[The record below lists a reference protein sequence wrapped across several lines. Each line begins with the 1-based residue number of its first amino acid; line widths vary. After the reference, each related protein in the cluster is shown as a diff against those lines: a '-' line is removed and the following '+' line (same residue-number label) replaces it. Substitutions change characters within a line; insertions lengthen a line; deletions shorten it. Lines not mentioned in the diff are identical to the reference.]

1 MTKVRSEY
9 IKKMMAES
17 HNLEDKLK
25 DVAQSTI
32 NSILEEKTNKNLRQ
46 ILSEDEDSFSE
57 EEVDDDVTLG
67 SSDASDKEGAST
79 AVDSTVDD
87 DATADD
93 DSADDS
99 EWDDLEKYK
108 DEDGEY
114 DLRSMDK
121 DELVKVLKVMSP
133 DDAVRIVKN
142 DDDTLTVTD
151 ESNDEEYELEL
162 DGDMDEFD
170 DEGDMDEFDDE
181 GDMDEFGD
189 DDEEIEIEIDGDDD
203 FDGDDVDDEEEIEIV
218 PDDDDDEFE
227 IELDESNLGYTDNY
241 QKKTAMTTPDNHEP
255 ANPKSTYSMDG
266 GVPTGTE
273 KPWVGPKKK
282 SPYDDDVNEGCENEC
297 GNIEEGGHTVT
308 QDGPYSRGDSKTW
321 TNDASHKTP
330 RNGSRAGVKEKGTA
344 DNMYSDVSESI
355 KKKANQ
361 IFLENKQLKAL
372 MGKLQNQ
379 VNEAIVVNQSLA
391 NVIKIINENATTV
404 NEKKDILRRFN
415 ECSTREESNKLYSV
429 ISEELK
435 REGKTHSN
443 VAGTINS
450 QLSESRDRAVE
461 TPMFKSQ
468 DLSDTLNFMS
478 RLDAIK

>member
-67 SSDASDKEGAST
+67 SSDASDEEGTSIDA
-79 AVDSTVDD
+79 DS
-87 DATADD
+87 TADD

-121 DELVKVLKVMSP
+121 NELVKVLKVMSP

-162 DGDMDEFD
+162 DDDMN
-170 DEGDMDEFDDE
+170 
-181 GDMDEFGD
+181 EFGD
-189 DDEEIEIEIDGDDD
+189 DDEEIEIEIGGDDD
-203 FDGDDVDDEEEIEIV
+203 FDGDDVDGEEEIEIV
-218 PDDDDDEFE
+218 PDDDDDDDEFE
-227 IELDESNLGYTDNY
+227 VELDESNLGYTDNY

-255 ANPKSTYSMDG
+255 ADPKSTYSMDG

-297 GNIEEGGHTVT
+297 GYIEEGGEFGKVYARTSGK
-308 QDGPYSRGDSKTW
+308 QRRNNSSGNGGQPY
-321 TNDASHKTP
+321 
-330 RNGSRAGVKEKGTA
+330 GSRHNSVAGEYEDYEG
-344 DNMYSDVSESI
+344 SVSESI

-372 MGKLQNQ
+372 MGKLQSQ

-415 ECSTREESNKLYSV
+415 ECTTREDSNKLYAI

>member
-67 SSDASDKEGAST
+67 SSDASDEEGTSIDADST
-79 AVDSTVDD
+79 AEVDS
-87 DATADD
+87 TADD

-162 DGDMDEFD
+162 DDDMND
-170 DEGDMDEFDDE
+170 DMG
-181 GDMDEFGD
+181 EFGD
-189 DDEEIEIEIDGDDD
+189 DDEEIEIEIGGDDD
-203 FDGDDVDDEEEIEIV
+203 FDGDDVDGEEEIEIV
-218 PDDDDDEFE
+218 PDDDEFE
-227 IELDESNLGYTDNY
+227 VELDESNLGYTDNY

-255 ANPKSTYSMDG
+255 ADPKSTYSMDG

-282 SPYDDDVNEGCENEC
+282 SPYDDEVNEGCEDEC
-297 GNIEEGGHTVT
+297 GYIEEGGHTVT
-308 QDGPYSRGDSKTW
+308 QNGPYSRGDGKTW

-372 MGKLQNQ
+372 MGKLQSQ

-415 ECSTREESNKLYSV
+415 ECTTREESNKLYSV

>member
-67 SSDASDKEGAST
+67 SSDASDEEGTST
-79 AVDSTVDD
+79 DVDSTEEVDS
-87 DATADD
+87 TADD

-121 DELVKVLKVMSP
+121 NELVKVLKVMSP

-162 DGDMDEFD
+162 DDDMDEFD
-170 DEGDMDEFDDE
+170 DEGDM
-181 GDMDEFGD
+181 GEFGD

-203 FDGDDVDDEEEIEIV
+203 FDGDDVDGEEEIEIV
-218 PDDDDDEFE
+218 PDDDEIE

-415 ECSTREESNKLYSV
+415 ECTTREESNKLYSV

-468 DLSDTLNFMS
+468 DLSDTLDFMN

>member
-67 SSDASDKEGAST
+67 SSDASDEEGAST
-79 AVDSTVDD
+79 DVDSTEEVDS
-87 DATADD
+87 TADD

-121 DELVKVLKVMSP
+121 NELVKVLKVMSP

-170 DEGDMDEFDDE
+170 DEGDM
-181 GDMDEFGD
+181 GEFGD

>member
-67 SSDASDKEGAST
+67 SSDASDEEGAST
-79 AVDSTVDD
+79 DVDSAAEVDS
-87 DATADD
+87 TADD

-162 DGDMDEFD
+162 DDDMND
-170 DEGDMDEFDDE
+170 DMG
-181 GDMDEFGD
+181 EFGD
-189 DDEEIEIEIDGDDD
+189 DDEEIEIEIGGDDD
-203 FDGDDVDDEEEIEIV
+203 FDGDDVDGEEEIEIV
-218 PDDDDDEFE
+218 PDDDEFE
-227 IELDESNLGYTDNY
+227 VELDESNLGYTDNY

-255 ANPKSTYSMDG
+255 ADPKSTYSMDG

-297 GNIEEGGHTVT
+297 GYIEEGGHTVT
-308 QDGPYSRGDSKTW
+308 QNGPYSRGDGKTW

-372 MGKLQNQ
+372 MGKLQSQ

>member
-67 SSDASDKEGAST
+67 SSDASDEEGTSIDA
-79 AVDSTVDD
+79 DS
-87 DATADD
+87 AADD

-121 DELVKVLKVMSP
+121 NELVKVLKVMSP

-162 DGDMDEFD
+162 DDDMNEFGDD
-170 DEGDMDEFDDE
+170 DDDM
-181 GDMDEFGD
+181 GEFGD
-189 DDEEIEIEIDGDDD
+189 DDEEIEVEIGGDDD
-203 FDGDDVDDEEEIEIV
+203 FGGDDVDGEEEIEIV
-218 PDDDDDEFE
+218 PDDDDDDDEFE
-227 IELDESNLGYTDNY
+227 VELDESNLGYTDNY

-297 GNIEEGGHTVT
+297 GYIEEGGEFGKVYARTSGK
-308 QDGPYSRGDSKTW
+308 QRRNNSSGNGGQPY
-321 TNDASHKTP
+321 
-330 RNGSRAGVKEKGTA
+330 GSRHNSVAGEYEDYEG
-344 DNMYSDVSESI
+344 SVSESI

-372 MGKLQNQ
+372 MGKLQSQ

-415 ECSTREESNKLYSV
+415 ECTTREESNKLYSV

>member
-67 SSDASDKEGAST
+67 SSDASDEEGTSIDA
-79 AVDSTVDD
+79 DS
-87 DATADD
+87 AADD

-162 DGDMDEFD
+162 DDDMNEFGDD
-170 DEGDMDEFDDE
+170 DDDM
-181 GDMDEFGD
+181 GEFGD
-189 DDEEIEIEIDGDDD
+189 DDEEIEVEIGGDDD
-203 FDGDDVDDEEEIEIV
+203 DFGGDDVDGEEEIEIV
-218 PDDDDDEFE
+218 PDDDDDDDEFE
-227 IELDESNLGYTDNY
+227 VELDESNLGYTDNY

-297 GNIEEGGHTVT
+297 GYIEEGGEFGKVYARTSGK
-308 QDGPYSRGDSKTW
+308 QRRNNSSGNGGQPY
-321 TNDASHKTP
+321 
-330 RNGSRAGVKEKGTA
+330 GSRHNSVAGEYEDYEG
-344 DNMYSDVSESI
+344 SVSESI

-361 IFLENKQLKAL
+361 IFLENKQLKSL
-372 MGKLQNQ
+372 MGKLQSQ

-415 ECSTREESNKLYSV
+415 ECTTREESNKLYSV

>member
-67 SSDASDKEGAST
+67 SSDASDEEGTST
-79 AVDSTVDD
+79 DVDS
-87 DATADD
+87 TADD

-162 DGDMDEFD
+162 DDNMNDDM
-170 DEGDMDEFDDE
+170 G
-181 GDMDEFGD
+181 EFGD
-189 DDEEIEIEIDGDDD
+189 DDEEIEIEIGGDDD
-203 FDGDDVDDEEEIEIV
+203 FDGDDVDGEEEIEIV
-218 PDDDDDEFE
+218 PDDDEFE
-227 IELDESNLGYTDNY
+227 VELDESNLGYTDNY

-282 SPYDDDVNEGCENEC
+282 SPYDDEVNEGCEDEC
-297 GNIEEGGHTVT
+297 GYIEEGGHTVT
-308 QDGPYSRGDSKTW
+308 QNGPYSRGDGKTW

-372 MGKLQNQ
+372 MGKLQSQ

-415 ECSTREESNKLYSV
+415 ECTTREESNKLYSV

>member
-67 SSDASDKEGAST
+67 SSDASDEEGTSAD
-79 AVDSTVDD
+79 VDS
-87 DATADD
+87 TADD

-162 DGDMDEFD
+162 DDDMNEFGDD
-170 DEGDMDEFDDE
+170 DDDM
-181 GDMDEFGD
+181 GEFGD
-189 DDEEIEIEIDGDDD
+189 DDEEIEIEIGGDDD
-203 FDGDDVDDEEEIEIV
+203 FDGDDVDGEEEIEIV
-218 PDDDDDEFE
+218 PDDDEFE
-227 IELDESNLGYTDNY
+227 VELDESNLGYTDNY

-282 SPYDDDVNEGCENEC
+282 SPYDDEVNEGCEDEC
-297 GNIEEGGHTVT
+297 GYIEEGGHTVT
-308 QDGPYSRGDSKTW
+308 QNGPYSRGDGKTW

-372 MGKLQNQ
+372 MGKLQSQ

-415 ECSTREESNKLYSV
+415 ECTTREESNKLYSV

>member
-67 SSDASDKEGAST
+67 SSDASDEEGAST
-79 AVDSTVDD
+79 EVGST
-87 DATADD
+87 AGD

-162 DGDMDEFD
+162 DGDMDEFN
-170 DEGDMDEFDDE
+170 DEGDM
-181 GDMDEFGD
+181 GEFGD

-297 GNIEEGGHTVT
+297 GYIEEGGHTVT

-372 MGKLQNQ
+372 MGKLQSQ

-468 DLSDTLNFMS
+468 DLSDTLDFMN

>member
-67 SSDASDKEGAST
+67 SSDASDEEGAST
-79 AVDSTVDD
+79 DVDS
-87 DATADD
+87 AADD

-162 DGDMDEFD
+162 DDDMND
-170 DEGDMDEFDDE
+170 DMG
-181 GDMDEFGD
+181 EFGD
-189 DDEEIEIEIDGDDD
+189 DDEEIEIEIGGDDD
-203 FDGDDVDDEEEIEIV
+203 FDGDDVDGEEEIEIV
-218 PDDDDDEFE
+218 PDDDDEFE
-227 IELDESNLGYTDNY
+227 VELDESNLGYTDNY

-282 SPYDDDVNEGCENEC
+282 SPYDDEVNEGCEDEC
-297 GNIEEGGHTVT
+297 GYIEEGGHTVT
-308 QDGPYSRGDSKTW
+308 QNGPYSRGDGKTW

-372 MGKLQNQ
+372 MGKLQSQ

-415 ECSTREESNKLYSV
+415 ECTTREESNKLYSV

>member
-67 SSDASDKEGAST
+67 SSDASDEEGAST

-170 DEGDMDEFDDE
+170 DEGDM
-181 GDMDEFGD
+181 GEFGD

-218 PDDDDDEFE
+218 PDDDEFE

-468 DLSDTLNFMS
+468 DLSDTLNFMN

>member
-67 SSDASDKEGAST
+67 SSDASDKEGTST
-79 AVDSTVDD
+79 DVDS
-87 DATADD
+87 TADD

-121 DELVKVLKVMSP
+121 NELVKVLKVMSP

-162 DGDMDEFD
+162 DDDMNEFGDDND
-170 DEGDMDEFDDE
+170 DMG
-181 GDMDEFGD
+181 EFGD
-189 DDEEIEIEIDGDDD
+189 DDEEIEIEIGGDDD
-203 FDGDDVDDEEEIEIV
+203 FDGDDVDGEEEIEIV
-218 PDDDDDEFE
+218 PDDDEFE
-227 IELDESNLGYTDNY
+227 VELDESNLGYTDNY

-282 SPYDDDVNEGCENEC
+282 SPYDDEVNEGCEDEC
-297 GNIEEGGHTVT
+297 GYIEEGGHTVT
-308 QDGPYSRGDSKTW
+308 QNGPYSRGDGKTW

-372 MGKLQNQ
+372 MGKLQSQ

>member
-67 SSDASDKEGAST
+67 SSDASDEEGAST
-79 AVDSTVDD
+79 EVGST
-87 DATADD
+87 AGD

-162 DGDMDEFD
+162 DGDMDEFN
-170 DEGDMDEFDDE
+170 DEGDM
-181 GDMDEFGD
+181 GEFGD

-218 PDDDDDEFE
+218 PDDDDDDDEFE

-297 GNIEEGGHTVT
+297 GYIEEGGHTVT

-468 DLSDTLNFMS
+468 DLSDTLDFMN

>member
-67 SSDASDKEGAST
+67 NSDASDEEGAST
-79 AVDSTVDD
+79 EVGST
-87 DATADD
+87 AGD

-121 DELVKVLKVMSP
+121 NELVKVLKVMSP

-162 DGDMDEFD
+162 DGDMDEFN
-170 DEGDMDEFDDE
+170 DEGDM
-181 GDMDEFGD
+181 GEFGD

-203 FDGDDVDDEEEIEIV
+203 FDGDDVDGEEEIEIV
-218 PDDDDDEFE
+218 PDDDDDDEFE
-227 IELDESNLGYTDNY
+227 VELDESNLGYTDNY

-255 ANPKSTYSMDG
+255 ADPKSTYSMDG

-297 GNIEEGGHTVT
+297 GYIEEGGHTVT

-372 MGKLQNQ
+372 MGKLQSQ

-468 DLSDTLNFMS
+468 DLSDTLNFMN

>member
-9 IKKMMAES
+9 IKKIMAES

-67 SSDASDKEGAST
+67 SSDASDEEGAST
-79 AVDSTVDD
+79 EVGS
-87 DATADD
+87 TADD

-162 DGDMDEFD
+162 DGDMDEFNDED
-170 DEGDMDEFDDE
+170 DMG
-181 GDMDEFGD
+181 EFGD

-218 PDDDDDEFE
+218 PDDDDDDEFE

-297 GNIEEGGHTVT
+297 GYIEEGGEFGKVYARTSGK
-308 QDGPYSRGDSKTW
+308 QRRNNSSGNGGQPY
-321 TNDASHKTP
+321 
-330 RNGSRAGVKEKGTA
+330 GSRHNSVAGEYEDYEG
-344 DNMYSDVSESI
+344 SVSESI

-361 IFLENKQLKAL
+361 IFLENKQLKGL
-372 MGKLQNQ
+372 MGKLQSQ

-450 QLSESRDRAVE
+450 QLSESRNRAVE

-468 DLSDTLNFMS
+468 DLSDTLNFMN

>member
-67 SSDASDKEGAST
+67 SSDASDKEGTSIDA
-79 AVDSTVDD
+79 DS
-87 DATADD
+87 AADD

-170 DEGDMDEFDDE
+170 DEGDM
-181 GDMDEFGD
+181 GEFGD

-203 FDGDDVDDEEEIEIV
+203 FDGDDVDGEEEIEIV
-218 PDDDDDEFE
+218 PDDDEIE
-227 IELDESNLGYTDNY
+227 IELDESNGNYILNDY

-255 ANPKSTYSMDG
+255 ADPKSTYSMDG

-297 GNIEEGGHTVT
+297 GYIEEGGEFGKVYARTSGK
-308 QDGPYSRGDSKTW
+308 QRRNNSSGNGGQPY
-321 TNDASHKTP
+321 
-330 RNGSRAGVKEKGTA
+330 GSRHNSVAGEYEDYEG
-344 DNMYSDVSESI
+344 SVSESI

-415 ECSTREESNKLYSV
+415 ECTTREESNKLYSV

>member
-67 SSDASDKEGAST
+67 SSDASDKEGTST
-79 AVDSTVDD
+79 DVDS
-87 DATADD
+87 TADD

-162 DGDMDEFD
+162 DDDMNEFGDD
-170 DEGDMDEFDDE
+170 DDDM
-181 GDMDEFGD
+181 GEFGD
-189 DDEEIEIEIDGDDD
+189 DDEEIEVEIGGDDD
-203 FDGDDVDDEEEIEIV
+203 DFGGDDVDGEEEIEIV
-218 PDDDDDEFE
+218 PDDDDDDEFE
-227 IELDESNLGYTDNY
+227 VELDESNLGYTDNY

-297 GNIEEGGHTVT
+297 GYIEEGGEFGKVYARTSGK
-308 QDGPYSRGDSKTW
+308 QRRNNSSGNGGQPY
-321 TNDASHKTP
+321 
-330 RNGSRAGVKEKGTA
+330 GSRHNSVAGEYEDYEG
-344 DNMYSDVSESI
+344 SVSESI

-361 IFLENKQLKAL
+361 IFLENKQLKSL
-372 MGKLQNQ
+372 MGKLQSQ

-415 ECSTREESNKLYSV
+415 ECTTREESNKLYSV

>member
-67 SSDASDKEGAST
+67 SSDASDEEDAST
-79 AVDSTVDD
+79 DVDSTEEVDS
-87 DATADD
+87 TADD

-121 DELVKVLKVMSP
+121 NELVKVLKVMSP

-162 DGDMDEFD
+162 DGDMDEFN
-170 DEGDMDEFDDE
+170 DEGDM
-181 GDMDEFGD
+181 GEFGD

-297 GNIEEGGHTVT
+297 GYIEEGGHTVT
-308 QDGPYSRGDSKTW
+308 QDGPYSRGDGKTW

-372 MGKLQNQ
+372 MGKLQSQ

>member
-67 SSDASDKEGAST
+67 SSDASDEEGAST
-79 AVDSTVDD
+79 AVDSTVDDD

-114 DLRSMDK
+114 DLRNMDK

-162 DGDMDEFD
+162 DSDMDEFD
-170 DEGDMDEFDDE
+170 DEGDM
-181 GDMDEFGD
+181 GEFGD

-218 PDDDDDEFE
+218 PDDDEFE

-468 DLSDTLNFMS
+468 DLSDTLNFMN

>member
-57 EEVDDDVTLG
+57 EEVDDNVTLG
-67 SSDASDKEGAST
+67 SSDASDEEGAST
-79 AVDSTVDD
+79 DVDSTEEVDS
-87 DATADD
+87 TADD

-121 DELVKVLKVMSP
+121 NELVKVLKVMSP

-162 DGDMDEFD
+162 DNDMDEFD
-170 DEGDMDEFDDE
+170 DAGDM
-181 GDMDEFGD
+181 GEFGD

-203 FDGDDVDDEEEIEIV
+203 FNGDDVDGEEEIEIV
-218 PDDDDDEFE
+218 PDDDEFE
-227 IELDESNLGYTDNY
+227 VELDESNLGYTDNY

-255 ANPKSTYSMDG
+255 ADPKSTYSMDG

-297 GNIEEGGHTVT
+297 GYIEEGGHTVT
-308 QDGPYSRGDSKTW
+308 QNGPYSRGDGKTW
-321 TNDASHKTP
+321 TNDTSHKTP

-415 ECSTREESNKLYSV
+415 ECTTREQSNKLYSV

-468 DLSDTLNFMS
+468 DLSDTLDFMN

>member
-67 SSDASDKEGAST
+67 SSDASDEEGAST
-79 AVDSTVDD
+79 EVGST
-87 DATADD
+87 AGD

-162 DGDMDEFD
+162 DGDMDEFN
-170 DEGDMDEFDDE
+170 DEGDM
-181 GDMDEFGD
+181 GEFGD

-218 PDDDDDEFE
+218 PDDDDDDDEFE

-297 GNIEEGGHTVT
+297 GYIEEGGHTVT

-468 DLSDTLNFMS
+468 DLSDTLNFMN

>member
-67 SSDASDKEGAST
+67 SSDASDEEGAST
-79 AVDSTVDD
+79 DVDS
-87 DATADD
+87 TADD

-162 DGDMDEFD
+162 DDDMND
-170 DEGDMDEFDDE
+170 DMG
-181 GDMDEFGD
+181 EFGD
-189 DDEEIEIEIDGDDD
+189 DDEEIEVEIGGDDD
-203 FDGDDVDDEEEIEIV
+203 FDGDDEEIDIV
-218 PDDDDDEFE
+218 SDNEDDDFDDEFE
-227 IELDESNLGYTDNY
+227 VELDESNLGYTDNY

-282 SPYDDDVNEGCENEC
+282 SPYDDEVNEGCENEC
-297 GNIEEGGHTVT
+297 GYIEEGGEFGKVYARTSGK
-308 QDGPYSRGDSKTW
+308 QRRNNSSGNGGQPY
-321 TNDASHKTP
+321 
-330 RNGSRAGVKEKGTA
+330 GSRHNSVAGEYEDYEG
-344 DNMYSDVSESI
+344 SVSESI

-372 MGKLQNQ
+372 MGKLQSQ

>member
-67 SSDASDKEGAST
+67 SSDASDEEGTST
-79 AVDSTVDD
+79 DVDS
-87 DATADD
+87 TADD

-162 DGDMDEFD
+162 DDDMND
-170 DEGDMDEFDDE
+170 DMG
-181 GDMDEFGD
+181 EFGD
-189 DDEEIEIEIDGDDD
+189 DDEEIEIEIGGDDD
-203 FDGDDVDDEEEIEIV
+203 FDGDDVDGEEEIEIV
-218 PDDDDDEFE
+218 PDDDEFE
-227 IELDESNLGYTDNY
+227 VELDESNLGYTDNY

-255 ANPKSTYSMDG
+255 ADPKSTYSMDG

-282 SPYDDDVNEGCENEC
+282 SPYDDEVNEGCEDEC
-297 GNIEEGGHTVT
+297 GYIEEGGHTVT
-308 QDGPYSRGDSKTW
+308 QNGPYSRGDGKTW

-372 MGKLQNQ
+372 MGKLQSQ

-415 ECSTREESNKLYSV
+415 ECTTREESNKLYSV

>member
-67 SSDASDKEGAST
+67 SSDASDEEGAST
-79 AVDSTVDD
+79 AVDSTVDDD

-162 DGDMDEFD
+162 DSDMDEFD
-170 DEGDMDEFDDE
+170 DEGDM
-181 GDMDEFGD
+181 GEFGD

-218 PDDDDDEFE
+218 PDDDEFE

-344 DNMYSDVSESI
+344 DNMYSDISESI

-468 DLSDTLNFMS
+468 DLSDTLNFMN

>member
-67 SSDASDKEGAST
+67 SSDASDEEGAST
-79 AVDSTVDD
+79 EVGST
-87 DATADD
+87 AGD

-162 DGDMDEFD
+162 DDDMN
-170 DEGDMDEFDDE
+170 
-181 GDMDEFGD
+181 EFGD
-189 DDEEIEIEIDGDDD
+189 DDEEIEIEIGGDDD
-203 FDGDDVDDEEEIEIV
+203 FDGDDVDGEEDIEIV

-227 IELDESNLGYTDNY
+227 VELDESNLGYTDNY

-255 ANPKSTYSMDG
+255 ADPKSTYSMDG

-297 GNIEEGGHTVT
+297 GYIEEGGHTVT

>member
-67 SSDASDKEGAST
+67 SSDASDEEGTSAD
-79 AVDSTVDD
+79 VDS
-87 DATADD
+87 TADD

-162 DGDMDEFD
+162 DGDMDEFY
-170 DEGDMDEFDDE
+170 DE